1 MMINKALYFYSHPKT
16 ESSIANNPNSCMYET
31 NDKTINQSVAAL
43 AESGGSSGEMGDKSK
58 ELQSTIDYAT
68 AAATEEGFDNRSSNN
83 SGRYIKDYYIQI

>member
-1 MMINKALYFYSHPKT
+1 
-16 ESSIANNPNSCMYET
+16 MYET

-68 AAATEEGFDNRSSNN
+68 ATAAEEGFDNRS
-83 SGRYIKDYYIQI
+83 

>member
-1 MMINKALYFYSHPKT
+1 MVTHTTIINKSLYFYFYPKT
-16 ESSIANNPNSCMYET
+16 ESSIANNPNSCMYDT

-68 AAATEEGFDNRSSNN
+68 AAAAEEGFDNRSSNN
-83 SGRYIKDYYIQI
+83 SGRYIID